1 MMATIHID
9 GQPHEVERGQNL
21 LQICLSLK
29 INLPYFCWH
38 PALGSVGACR
48 QCAIKQFRDKDDQRG
63 RIVMACMTPAEEGML
78 VSVQDQ
84 DARDFRASVIEWL
97 MVNHPHDCPV
107 CDEGGECH
115 LQDMTLMTGHNYR
128 EFRFNKRTHR
138 NQDLGPFV
146 NHEMNRCIACYRCVR
161 FYRDY
166 AGGRD
171 LDVFGAHDDVYFGR
185 ASDGRLESEFS
196 GNLVEVCPTGVFT
209 DKTLKRHYTRKWDL
223 QTAPSICA
231 HCGTGCN
238 TIPGERYGVLRRIH
252 NRYHHEVN
260 GYFLCDRGRYG
271 YEFVNS
277 AQRIRKPMVR
287 GNEQQNAMAYVSG
300 LISQNQKVIGI
311 GSPRS
316 SLEANFALRALV
328 GRERFFAGM
337 SAADSRLMKLALKI
351 LREGPARSPSLAD
364 VEQCDA
370 VLVLGEDVS
379 NTAPRLALSLR
390 QAARREPMRLAEKLK
405 IPTWNDAATREV
417 IQDRKGP
424 FYIAT
429 TLASGL
435 DDVATQTY
443 HAAPDDLAR
452 LGLAIARELD
462 GAAPAVEN
470 LTEDLLSRARSIAEA
485 LRHAE
490 RPLVVTGAGCTSA
503 AVMQAAANVAWAL
516 CREGRRADLCIT
528 APESNSLGLAL
539 MDGGDLAQAFQAVK
553 DGNGETVIVLENDL
567 YRRAAAP
574 AVDEFFQNA
583 KHVVALDCLAT
594 ATTEKAEVI
603 LPAATFAEADGT
615 LVNNEG
621 RAQRFYS
628 VFSPAAEIKESW
640 RWLGEIMA
648 AVGWRESRGWDDLD
662 AIAAALAGELAIF
675 KPITQIAPP
684 AVFRIAGQKIPRQ
697 PHRYSGRTAM
707 HAHINVS
714 EPKPPEDPDSALKFS
729 MEGYSGQPPPALIPF
744 FWAPGWNSVQS
755 VTKFQDEAGGELR
768 GGDPG
773 QRLIAPAAVKDPDYF
788 REIPP
793 PYAPR
798 EGRWLVLPIQ
808 HIFGSEEL
816 SARSASIAKLAPKP
830 YVALNPSDAA
840 RAGLKEDQQIELSL
854 CGVKRRLPLRY
865 LSSLPKGVA
874 GIPAGVPQLETF
886 ELPAWAEVE
895 SGR

>member
-1 MMATIHID
+1 
-9 GQPHEVERGQNL
+9 
-21 LQICLSLK
+21 
-29 INLPYFCWH
+29 
-38 PALGSVGACR
+38 
-48 QCAIKQFRDKDDQRG
+48 
-63 RIVMACMTPAEEGML
+63 
-78 VSVQDQ
+78 
-84 DARDFRASVIEWL
+84 
-97 MVNHPHDCPV
+97 
-107 CDEGGECH
+107 
-115 LQDMTLMTGHNYR
+115 
-128 EFRFNKRTHR
+128 
-138 NQDLGPFV
+138 
-146 NHEMNRCIACYRCVR
+146 
-161 FYRDY
+161 
-166 AGGRD
+166 
-171 LDVFGAHDDVYFGR
+171 
-185 ASDGRLESEFS
+185 
-196 GNLVEVCPTGVFT
+196 
-209 DKTLKRHYTRKWDL
+209 
-223 QTAPSICA
+223 
-231 HCGTGCN
+231 
-238 TIPGERYGVLRRIH
+238 
-252 NRYHHEVN
+252 
-260 GYFLCDRGRYG
+260 
-271 YEFVNS
+271 
-277 AQRIRKPMVR
+277 
-287 GNEQQNAMAYVSG
+287 
-300 LISQNQKVIGI
+300 
-311 GSPRS
+311 
-316 SLEANFALRALV
+316 
-328 GRERFFAGM
+328 
-337 SAADSRLMKLALKI
+337 
-351 LREGPARSPSLAD
+351 
-364 VEQCDA
+364 
-370 VLVLGEDVS
+370 
-379 NTAPRLALSLR
+379 
-390 QAARREPMRLAEKLK
+390 
-405 IPTWNDAATREV
+405 
-417 IQDRKGP
+417 
-424 FYIAT
+424 
-429 TLASGL
+429 
-435 DDVATQTY
+435 
-443 HAAPDDLAR
+443 
-452 LGLAIARELD
+452 
-462 GAAPAVEN
+462 
-470 LTEDLLSRARSIAEA
+470 
-485 LRHAE
+485 
-490 RPLVVTGAGCTSA
+490 
-503 AVMQAAANVAWAL
+503 
-516 CREGRRADLCIT
+516 
-528 APESNSLGLAL
+528 
-539 MDGGDLAQAFQAVK
+539 
-553 DGNGETVIVLENDL
+553 
-567 YRRAAAP
+567 
-574 AVDEFFQNA
+574 
-583 KHVVALDCLAT
+583 LAT

-840 RAGLKEDQQIELSL
+840 RAGLKEEQQIELSL